1 MSPFR
6 EESRPTPE
14 MFDAS
19 ELAARRERE
28 RAGRARP
35 GATIGTGGDVM
46 DRWRHGP

>member
-1 MSPFR
+1 MSPFLG

-35 GATIGTGGDVM
+35 RATIRTEYGDVM
-46 DRWRHGP
+46 DR